1 MWPLKTLVD
10 FDIFQ
15 IDDKTV
21 PIKKKSKT
29 KKQNQKVGKIT
40 LSVYKLQLWGK
51 NPQTCLVASF
61 VDIPVLVSEGK
72 GTWNKFMTFFVS
84 EGGISLGILFFFL
97 RSLLQIIDVHYLF
110 NDGCCE
116 AHRRAIASNTAA
128 SKSCTL
134 THQLLLMK
142 HLEKDL
148 QNQAIS
154 LIISC
159 AFFHSV
165 VFFLTSL
172 IFLGNQLI
180 LLKSVELHWFI

>member
-1 MWPLKTLVD
+1 MWPFETLED

-21 PIKKKSKT
+21 PKKKQNKKNKT
-29 KKQNQKVGKIT
+29 KKLRKYLLLFLFIKCNYEAKKPKLVLLLPLLTYQCC
-40 LSVYKLQLWGK
+40 SVRENGLEINSWPFLF
-51 NPQTCLVASF
+51 L
-61 VDIPVLVSEGK
+61 K
-72 GTWNKFMTFFVS
+72 GVFPWEYYFS
-84 EGGISLGILFFFL
+84 
-97 RSLLQIIDVHYLF
+97 RSLLQIIDVLYLF
-110 NDGCCE
+110 NDGCWE
-116 AHRRAIASNTAA
+116 AHRRAIASYTAA

-165 VFFLTSL
+165 IFSLTSL
-172 IFLGNQLI
+172 IFGEIN
-180 LLKSVELHWFI
+180 